1 MLRIPI
7 WASAVLFFLAGPS
20 QAGHADFHSYT
31 SGFSRH
37 HGGGHQRFHRSV
49 PALEAHGV
57 SYIEKRG
64 GQCQFPADAGLVAV
78 TPNAMNAGW
87 AMSPDQ
93 PCKPDSY
100 CPYACPSGQVMAQWD
115 PKATAYTYPAS
126 MNGGLYCDKNG
137 KISKPFPE
145 KPYCVDASGPVKVK
159 NSCGGVVSFCQTVL
173 PGNEAMLIPTSVQDT
188 ADLAVPDPSYWCST
202 AAHYYINPPGTDT
215 DTACVWGTNANPWG
229 NWSPYVS
236 GANTDHSGQT
246 FLKLGWNP
254 IYLETATPFRDE
266 SPKFGVKVECEGCNG
281 LPCEIDPA
289 KNKVNEI
296 TGSGTDGAGGAAFC
310 VVTVPKGTQATI
322 VVFEGGNSGGSGDY
336 GHGDKDEKPKDDD
349 KKEPKPSSSSS
360 SPAPSSTPSSSSS
373 TQSPTPTSTS
383 ASSSSESTPT
393 PTSSY
398 PSKSSSTTSSSATAA
413 YSTTS
418 KSPDAYI
425 PSPHVFIESPSSSVH
440 HPTNGSSII
449 MPTPTNSEKA
459 PAPTHNNAASAAAI
473 SVMSLTLSFLIV
485 TIFVNF

>member
-1 MLRIPI
+1 
-7 WASAVLFFLAGPS
+7 
-20 QAGHADFHSYT
+20 
-31 SGFSRH
+31 
-37 HGGGHQRFHRSV
+37 
-49 PALEAHGV
+49 
-57 SYIEKRG
+57 
-64 GQCQFPADAGLVAV
+64 
-78 TPNAMNAGW
+78 
-87 AMSPDQ
+87 
-93 PCKPDSY
+93 
-100 CPYACPSGQVMAQWD
+100 
-115 PKATAYTYPAS
+115 
-126 MNGGLYCDKNG
+126 
-137 KISKPFPE
+137 
-145 KPYCVDASGPVKVK
+145 
-159 NSCGGVVSFCQTVL
+159 
-173 PGNEAMLIPTSVQDT
+173 MLIPTSVQDT

-202 AAHYYINPPGTDT
+202 AAQYVLKKGVVHFSPLFPFTNFRLSSYYINPPGTDT

-236 GANTDHSGQT
+236 GANIDSSGQT

-254 IYLETATPFRDE
+254 IYLETTTPFRDE

-322 VVFEGGNSGGSGDY
+322 VVFEVGNGGGY
-336 GHGDKDEKPKDDD
+336 GDKDEKPKDDD
-349 KKEPKPSSSSS
+349 KEEPKPSSSSS
-360 SPAPSSTPSSSSS
+360 SPTPSSTPSSSSP
-373 TQSPTPTSTS
+373 TQSPTATSTS
-383 ASSSSESTPT
+383 SSSSSENTPT

-398 PSKSSSTTSSSATAA
+398 SSKSSSTTSSSATAA

-418 KSPDAYI
+418 KSPDAYV

-459 PAPTHNNAASAAAI
+459 PAPTHNNAASATAI

-485 TIFVNF
+485 SIFVNF

>member
-7 WASAVLFFLAGPS
+7 WASAVLCFLAS
-20 QAGHADFHSYT
+20 ASEAGHANLHNYAP
-31 SGFSRH
+31 GLSRH
-37 HGGGHQRFHRSV
+37 HGHQNFHRSV
-49 PALEAHGV
+49 PAVEERGV
-57 SYIEKRG
+57 SFVEKRG
-64 GQCQFPADAGLVAV
+64 GQCQFPTDAGLVSV
-78 TPNAMNAGW
+78 TPNEQNAGW

-93 PCKPDSY
+93 PCKPGSY
-100 CPYACPSGQVMAQWD
+100 CPYACPPGQVMAQWD
-115 PKATAYTYPAS
+115 PDATSYSYPAS
-126 MNGGLYCDKNG
+126 MNGGLYCDKSG
-137 KISKPFPE
+137 KISKPFPN
-145 KPYCVDASGPVKVK
+145 KPYCVDASGSVKVK

-173 PGNEAMLIPTSVQDT
+173 PGNEAMLIPTSVHDT

-236 GANTDHSGQT
+236 GANVDGSGQT

-254 IYLETATPFRDE
+254 IYLEPATPFKDE

-322 VVFEGGNSGGSGDY
+322 VVFEAGNSGGS
-336 GHGDKDEKPKDDD
+336 DD
-349 KKEPKPSSSSS
+349 KKDDIKAQDYKSSSSA
-360 SPAPSSTPSSSSS
+360 APSSTKASASS
-373 TQSPTPTSTS
+373 TAEPSTTSASASSTSESSPTPTS
-383 ASSSSESTPT
+383 SSSSN
-393 PTSSY
+393 
-398 PSKSSSTTSSSATAA
+398 A
-413 YSTTS
+413 Y
-418 KSPDAYI
+418 K
-425 PSPHVFIESPSSSVH
+425 PSPHVFIESPSSSIQ

-449 MPTPTNSEKA
+449 MPTPTNSGNS
-459 PAPTHNNAASAAAI
+459 PTPTHNAASATAI

-485 TIFVNF
+485 SIVMNF